1 MGWNHQLVIAF
12 SFVAF
17 WVVSSRCLSFTKK
30 VGSVALSWHWER
42 NWCTMCLGILKPL
55 DDVTSANFFPEIG
68 KVANFYLVT
77 NIPGGK
83 ESLLS
88 KYVIY
93 GGYPKYYSWVQYT
106 EIGVFLDYP
115 QFMMLFGISY
125 GQTWGRTTHAG
136 WKFWGQGGQRD
147 KTKTTS
153 FGWVQP
159 RRLPGLFP
167 GCSRNWLISIK
178 LTSRHFVGSLHPHPE
193 AWGIHDPIL
202 TSTHFLEGG
211 IGWNHQW
218 PIRSTLIV
226 QKYPQNEA
234 PGSVLHPHRKSIGG
248 AGATKGL
255 PPEGVVLKKKLPQT
269 RTAGWCNLEIWG
281 IWPWLFWYIRS
292 SKRIHH
298 LTLGMQKS
306 LNNHWDNVPTLLEK
320 YLTSIRLLFLCG
332 SSSSP
337 FFSGWDKLRIH

>member
-1 MGWNHQLVIAF
+1 MEVIQNTI
-12 SFVAF
+12 V
-17 WVVSSRCLSFTKK
+17 
-30 VGSVALSWHWER
+30 E
-42 NWCTMCLGILKPL
+42 
-55 DDVTSANFFPEIG
+55 
-68 KVANFYLVT
+68 
-77 NIPGGK
+77 
-83 ESLLS
+83 
-88 KYVIY
+88 
-93 GGYPKYYSWVQYT
+93 YT
-106 EIGVFLDYP
+106 EIVFLGGDYP

-125 GQTWGRTTHAG
+125 GSNLGVKNVSFWRGRPMPDG
-136 WKFWGQGGQRD
+136 SVGVRGGQRD

-159 RRLPGLFP
+159 RRLPGLFLVVQEM
-167 GCSRNWLISIK
+167 SRFPSHE
-178 LTSRHFVGSLHPHPE
+178 TSRHFVGSFTPPRSLGDSWSNFDEHTFF
-193 AWGIHDPIL
+193 GR
-202 TSTHFLEGG
+202 GV
-211 IGWNHQW
+211 GWNHQW

-226 QKYPQNEA
+226 QKYPQDEA
-234 PGSVLHPHRKSIGG
+234 PGSVLHPHWKYIGG

-332 SSSSP
+332 SSSSWVRQTQN
-337 FFSGWDKLRIH
+337 SLG